1 MKDIYKNPTLYYIL
15 VPCLAALWPLLVW
28 AVYLP
33 GAKRG
38 YEQEA
43 TQYVE
48 AQVKIATILGR
59 DPTRLEL
66 TDPNK
71 TADKFDYATAV
82 SDIARKC
89 RISAMN
95 YTTSSKPIRTSG
107 GKTSR
112 SAKVVLKQ
120 IDIQSFAAFLSKIQ
134 LRWANLQC
142 DSVTLTQK
150 KGLVDAWKV
159 DLDFKYFF

>member
-15 VPCLAALWPLLVW
+15 VPCLVALWPLLVW
-28 AVYLP
+28 AAYLP

-43 TQYVE
+43 AQYVE

-66 TDPNK
+66 TDPSK
-71 TADKFDYATAV
+71 TADKFYYATAV
-82 SDIARKC
+82 SDIARMC
-89 RISAMN
+89 GISAMN
-95 YTTSSKPIRTSG
+95 YTTSSKPVRTSG
-107 GKTSR
+107 GKESQ

-120 IDIQSFAAFLSKIQ
+120 VDIKSFSTFLSKIQ

-150 KGLVDAWKV
+150 KGLKDVWKV

>member
-1 MKDIYKNPTLYYIL
+1 MKEIYKNPMLYYIL

-33 GAKRG
+33 AAEHDYKQEESQYIEAKV
-38 YEQEA
+38 
-43 TQYVE
+43 T
-48 AQVKIATILGR
+48 IATILGR

-66 TDPNK
+66 ADPNK

-82 SDIARKC
+82 SDIARRC
-89 RISAMN
+89 RIAATN
-95 YTTSSKPIRTSG
+95 YTISSKPIRTSSD
-107 GKTSR
+107 KKSQ

-120 IDIQSFAAFLSKIQ
+120 VNIARFADFLSKIQ

-142 DSVTLTQK
+142 ESVTLTQK
-150 KGLVDAWKV
+150 KGLKDVWKV
-159 DLDFKYFF
+159 DLDFKYYF